1 MDKANL
7 QMGDVVMIVD
17 PQLPRALW
25 PVRKISEVHSGADDR
40 VRSATVQV
48 ERWTYTR
55 PVARIVKLPAISD
68 KEYSTSRERPL
79 SRCTNSII
87 EFRGGCSKDF
97 LNLLRVTNKPLQ
109 RHHHVYHVESAE
121 LNRI

>member
-7 QMGDVVMIVD
+7 QIGDVVMIVD

-25 PVRKISEVHSGADDR
+25 PVRKISEVHPGADDR

-48 ERWTYTR
+48 ERRTYTR

-79 SRCTNSII
+79 SR
-87 EFRGGCSKDF
+87 
-97 LNLLRVTNKPLQ
+97 
-109 RHHHVYHVESAE
+109 
-121 LNRI
+121 